1 VIQSAALVEPDAPNG
16 EVFLLNMGE
25 PIRIVDLARRFIEL
39 HGLAPWIANSPNTVH
54 ESSQGSVEI
63 AVTGIRP
70 GEKLFEELAF
80 DTEAMRPTS
89 HSDINIWVVPPA
101 NTQQVDRFLALLD
114 PENIG
119 RFTTTSESGSFELR
133 EIIMG
138 LIQPV
143 NSHKVFS
150 YKDLHQTAA

>member
-1 VIQSAALVEPDAPNG
+1 
-16 EVFLLNMGE
+16 
-25 PIRIVDLARRFIEL
+25 
-39 HGLAPWIANSPNTVH
+39 
-54 ESSQGSVEI
+54 
-63 AVTGIRP
+63 
-70 GEKLFEELAF
+70 
-80 DTEAMRPTS
+80 MRPTS
-89 HSDINIWVVPPA
+89 HSDINIWVVPQA